1 MTIEGRLLKSA
12 ALVAIAVL
20 GSACTLGKTGA
31 EGSPSDGPVERRGPA
46 SSGDVSDGKPAA
58 KPKAAEGAPDGTER
72 KPIAPKVAGAR
83 PERPWA
89 HNTGPSNPAALT
101 PSPSLKVKTDGVV
114 LENLDITG
122 RVKID
127 ASNVTLRNFRID
139 ATGTSYGIL
148 IEDGHS
154 GILLEDGEILNMKSS
169 GILAYSDFTARRL
182 HIHDSGADGLKVQG
196 GSGPTVIE
204 SCFIEKLG
212 RNPTSHADGNQT
224 RGGSNI
230 TFRYNNIYM
239 PAPGTPNY
247 PGEPYK
253 SNATFMLE
261 LDISNFVIEHNW
273 LTGGNYTIYCPRKGG
288 VSVRNN
294 VFGRDNAGLPVGKD
308 AVRVRAGNCEQWS
321 GNRWEDTGN
330 PI

>member
-1 MTIEGRLLKSA
+1 MSMERSLLKSA
-12 ALVAIAVL
+12 ALIAVAVL
-20 GSACTLGKTGA
+20 GSACTPDKTGA
-31 EGSPSDGPVERRGPA
+31 EGGPSDAPVERRRPA
-46 SSGDVSDGKPAA
+46 TSRHFTDGKPDAQPKTAA
-58 KPKAAEGAPDGTER
+58 ATPDGTDG
-72 KPIAPKVAGAR
+72 KPSAPKVAGAR

-101 PSPSLKVKTDGVV
+101 PSASLTIKTDGAV

-122 RVKID
+122 RVKIE

-148 IEDGHS
+148 IEDGHG
-154 GILLEDGEILNMKSS
+154 GILLEDGEIFNMKSS

-212 RNPTSHADGNQT
+212 RNPTAHADGNQT
-224 RGGSNI
+224 RGGSSI

-239 PAPGTPNY
+239 PYPGTPNY

-261 LDISNFVIEHNW
+261 LDISKFVIEHNW
-273 LTGGNYTIYCPRKGG
+273 LTGGNYTIYCPSKGG
-288 VSVRNN
+288 VTVRNN
-294 VFGRDNAGLPVGKD
+294 VFGRDNAGLPAGKD
-308 AVRVRAGNCEQWS
+308 ALRIRAGNCDQWS
-321 GNRWEDTGN
+321 GNRWEDTGK